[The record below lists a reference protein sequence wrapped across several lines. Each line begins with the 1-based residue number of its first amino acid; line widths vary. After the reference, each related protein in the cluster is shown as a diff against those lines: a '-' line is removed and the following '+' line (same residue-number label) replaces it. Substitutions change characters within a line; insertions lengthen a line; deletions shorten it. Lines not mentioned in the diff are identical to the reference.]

1 MITRNALKNQKSQK
15 TKNFHM
21 KSILNEVKNKSL
33 IEELELEEND
43 RLYEDFNKAL
53 YRSKKK

>member
-1 MITRNALKNQKSQK
+1 
-15 TKNFHM
+15 M
-21 KSILNEVKNKSL
+21 KSILNELKNKSL